1 MHTSFLARALYA
13 LYRFCDEDGFSTLLS
28 SKGERSSSGEHA
40 ALWPRMFFFEFLHLG
55 NFACLRVCL
64 RLFVTL
70 VHYNQFILVIERM
83 KHRPFSILLNF
94 SRVWHLTR
102 SHSRLYTGKVARLV
116 CGWVAERCGEARLET
131 EAHVLLRPARTPRI
145 DAKLRLLNESLQSSL
160 IHSMDSRRKSSYR

>member
-1 MHTSFLARALYA
+1 MLYTDFVTRMASLHYSPRKVSGPRAVSTQ
-13 LYRFCDEDGFSTLLS
+13 RCDRECFFSN
-28 SKGERSSSGEHA
+28 
-40 ALWPRMFFFEFLHLG
+40 FLHLG
-55 NFACLRVCL
+55 NFACLRACL

-70 VHYNQFILVIERM
+70 VHYLQFILVIERM

>member
-1 MHTSFLARALYA
+1 MLYTDFVTRMA
-13 LYRFCDEDGFSTLLS
+13 SLHYSS
-28 SKGERSSSGEHA
+28 SKDERSSVSTQRCDEC
-40 ALWPRMFFFEFLHLG
+40 FFRIFHLG
-55 NFACLRVCL
+55 NFACVYVCL

-70 VHYNQFILVIERM
+70 VHYMQFTLVIERM

-131 EAHVLLRPARTPRI
+131 EAHVLLHPARIPRSY
-145 DAKLRLLNESLQSSL
+145 AKTQCGFYTRACRVLWY
-160 IHSMDSRRKSSYR
+160 ISMDSRRKSSY